1 MDVKLDPRY
10 KVNGEIVLQILNL
23 RDQGWKFQNI
33 ADKFNLN
40 ISTIYY
46 WGNADYRQKQRE
58 KNRKRVASSGSDLA
72 KARKYAKIRYYK
84 KTKEDHLRDR
94 IKRSINENNYIVR
107 GKKRSYWQL
116 NFPEYFENIPNAK
129 LDKII

>member
-1 MDVKLDPRY
+1 MKLDSRY
-10 KVNGEIVLQILNL
+10 KVNEEIVLKILNL
-23 RDQGWKFQNI
+23 RGEGWKFQNI
-33 ADKFNLN
+33 ADEFNLN
-40 ISTIYY
+40 VSTVYY

-58 KNRKRVASSGSDLA
+58 KNRKRVAATGSDLA

-84 KTKEDHLRDR
+84 KSKAEHLRDR
-94 IKRSINENNYIVR
+94 ISKRCKNNCIVY

-116 NFPEYFENIPNAK
+116 NFPHYFEAIPNAK

>member
-1 MDVKLDPRY
+1 MKLDSRY
-10 KVNGEIVLQILNL
+10 KVNEEIVLEILNL

-40 ISTIYY
+40 ISTVYY

-58 KNRKRVASSGSDLA
+58 KNRKRVATTGSDLA

-84 KTKEDHLRDR
+84 KSEEDHLRDR
-94 IKRSINENNYIVR
+94 IKRSLNENNYIVR
-107 GKKRSYWQL
+107 GEKRSYWQL
-116 NFPEYFENIPNAK
+116 HFPHYFEAIPNAK
-129 LDKII
+129 LDNLI